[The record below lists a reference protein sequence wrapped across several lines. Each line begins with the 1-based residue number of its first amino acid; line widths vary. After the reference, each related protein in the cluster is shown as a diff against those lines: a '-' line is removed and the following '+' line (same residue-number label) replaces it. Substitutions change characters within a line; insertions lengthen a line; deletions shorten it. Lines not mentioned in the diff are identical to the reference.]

1 MEDLKYYTPEIEEF
15 YIGFECEWQCKI
27 REETWNK
34 QVFDMDLISI
44 AYDAWEHSDE
54 EDPDGPYSEQFRVKF
69 LDSADIE
76 SLGWKLLETKKSD
89 FTGKNLS
96 TYKINREV
104 GFNTGEDYFLTELDR
119 KNSFTM
125 KIDSYGSW
133 ATSSHQINITIKN
146 KSELKKL
153 MQMLNIN

>member
-15 YIGFECEWQCKI
+15 HVGFECEWQCKI

-34 QVFDMDLISI
+34 QVFDMDLIGI
-44 AYDAWEHSDE
+44 AYDAYEHSDE
-54 EDPDGPYSEQFRVKF
+54 DEPYSEQFRVKF

-96 TYKINREV
+96 TYKINIEV
-104 GFNTGEDYFLTELDR
+104 GFNTGEDYLLIKEDGNNNITI
-119 KNSFTM
+119 
-125 KIDSYGSW
+125 KINSYGSW
-133 ATSSHQINITIKN
+133 ATSSCEMKFTIKN
-146 KSELKKL
+146 INELKKL